1 MKKLTYYYAAFSH
14 DDLKNYSAF
23 TEAATWKYTVT
34 TGVDGNKRV
43 DFTVAPNPVR
53 EYVTVI
59 FPGDSVSELSVINSQ
74 GEIVMRE
81 KLKESV
87 TSLACCGVVPRN
99 LFGFVE
105 IVGQY
110 ISENCRGVVL
120 IKRSPAEKSRIG
132 FCRTSFFILNDVM
145 KFFPTFKSL

>member
-1 MKKLTYYYAAFSH
+1 MLLFSH

-74 GEIVMRE
+74 GEIVME
-81 KLKESV
+81 KNLKNR
-87 TSLACCGVVPRN
+87 LLLCLLRGCPRN
-99 LFGFVE
+99 LFGFRE
-105 IVGQY
+105 IVGAD
-110 ISENCRGVVL
+110 I
-120 IKRSPAEKSRIG
+120 
-132 FCRTSFFILNDVM
+132 
-145 KFFPTFKSL
+145 